1 MSEMDATSYS
11 PMRVLHIMSGFG
23 GGISSFIMNK
33 AKEMSKF
40 NIIFDVV
47 TYDECSPAFIE
58 AIGTTGGSVYLLS
71 NPKTTNWKTFKESFK
86 KPLQDHEYDLVQCHI
101 DGYRALAYYFLLPA
115 HLKKCFYIH
124 AHQSYSP
131 PTSLFEQLKTKFDQ
145 LINRSLSN
153 SYLGCGYDAIK
164 GVYGNA
170 VSVNEMMM
178 IPNSIDPKRFSMTSD
193 ERQQLRKAFREQFGY
208 TETDLVVV
216 QASRFEAV
224 KNHQFTLKL
233 ASYLKQEGIK
243 MQFIFFGHGNLEEAI
258 RREISENQLEDYVQ
272 LHDYEKQIE
281 RVYAGADVVFLP
293 SLYEGLP
300 TVVVESQAAGIPV
313 VMSDTIT
320 DEVDLDL
327 GMVKVVSLEAPLIE
341 WYTAIQEM
349 AQADLL
355 PQDERINHLAY
366 NNFTNRASA
375 VIYAQF
381 IHGERNHYLI
391 KEDN

>member
-1 MSEMDATSYS
+1 MLEKDGMSYS

-71 NPKTTNWKTFKESFK
+71 NPKTTDWKTFKESFK
-86 KPLQDHEYDLVQCHI
+86 KPLEDHDYDLVQCHI
-101 DGYRALAYYFLLPA
+101 DGYRALAYYFLLPRD
-115 HLKKCFYIH
+115 LRQRFYIH
-124 AHQSYSP
+124 AHQSYTP
-131 PTSLFEQLKTKFDQ
+131 ATSFIGRMKRKIDQ
-145 LINRSLSN
+145 IVNRSLSK
-153 SYLGCGYDAIK
+153 SYLGCGYDAIQ
-164 GVYGNA
+164 GVYGEE
-170 VSVNEMMM
+170 VPVNEMMM

-193 ERQQLRKAFREQFGY
+193 ERQQLRRDFRKQYGY
-208 TETDLVVV
+208 AETDLVVV
-216 QASRFEAV
+216 QASRFEKV
-224 KNHQFTLKL
+224 KNHQFTLEL
-233 ASYLKQEGIK
+233 ATYLKEEGIK
-243 MQFIFFGHGNLEEAI
+243 IQFILFGHGNLEE
-258 RREISENQLEDYVQ
+258 EIKQMIAERQLEDYVQ
-272 LHDYEKQIE
+272 LHEYEKQIE
-281 RVYAGADVVFLP
+281 RVYAGADVLFLP

-300 TVVVESQAAGIPV
+300 TVVVEAQAAGIPV

-327 GMVKVVSLEAPLIE
+327 GMVKFVSLEAPYID
-341 WYTAIQEM
+341 WYSAIQEM
-349 AQADLL
+349 AQATLI

-391 KEDN
+391 KEDS